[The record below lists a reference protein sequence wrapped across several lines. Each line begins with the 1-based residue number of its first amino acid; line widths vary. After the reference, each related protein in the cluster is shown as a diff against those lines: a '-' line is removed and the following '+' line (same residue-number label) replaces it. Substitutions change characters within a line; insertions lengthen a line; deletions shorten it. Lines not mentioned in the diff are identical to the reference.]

1 MGKDKKKPAAATG
14 DEVEPTQTPPD
25 EDGVMTTDAH
35 VEGHGVQD

>member
-1 MGKDKKKPAAATG
+1 MGKDKKQPAGTTG
-14 DEVEPTQTPPD
+14 NEAEPTQAPPD